1 MNPRYPV
8 ERNKGRNEQGTEQC
22 VVSRALAPRPVLA
35 FPLPK
40 FAERKELGDLFA
52 LSSINQV
59 ARVGISSN
67 LDFIT
72 IFSLAPGFTLKVK
85 FGEGGAAAL
94 SSLPWVLLE
103 VCEHKESS
111 FFCS

>member
-1 MNPRYPV
+1 MASRGLAQCPGLASPV
-8 ERNKGRNEQGTEQC
+8 
-22 VVSRALAPRPVLA
+22 
-35 FPLPK
+35 PK

-72 IFSLAPGFTLKVK
+72 IFFLAPGFTLKVK
-85 FGEGGAAAL
+85 FGEGAAAAL
-94 SSLPWVLLE
+94 SSLPRVLLE
-103 VCEHKESS
+103 VCKHKESS